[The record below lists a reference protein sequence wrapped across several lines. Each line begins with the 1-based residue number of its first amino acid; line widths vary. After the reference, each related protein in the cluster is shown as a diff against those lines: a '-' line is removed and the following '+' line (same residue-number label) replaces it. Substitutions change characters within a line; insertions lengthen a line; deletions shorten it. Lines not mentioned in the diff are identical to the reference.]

1 MALQRLTSFSFG
13 QRLLTLNYGGTE
25 VYYVPYS
32 HLISFEYDPTTL
44 DPKVYIY
51 LHGTLDNVL
60 SVSQSELVAL
70 GSSISAF
77 LASLQGA
84 VINQLFWFDIWANFM
99 ARATAGSALAPE
111 LVSTCGRYFRY
122 ELNPPLVPTAT
133 EDYADFWYFNQRCD
147 NDSAIVK
154 EVVSYNCILTRFSI
168 LNPN

>member
-1 MALQRLTSFSFG
+1 MALSRLTSFSFG
-13 QRLLTLNYGGTE
+13 EKLLTLTYANSQT
-25 VYYVPYS
+25 YYVSYA
-32 HLISFEYDPTTL
+32 HLVAFELDPRTT

-51 LHGTLDNVL
+51 THGETSETLF
-60 SVSQSELVAL
+60 VSSSDLVAL

-84 VINQLFWFDIWANFM
+84 VINQLFWFEIWANFM

>member
-13 QRLLTLNYGGTE
+13 QRLLTLNYSGSE
-25 VYYVPYS
+25 VYYVPYA
-32 HLISFEYDPTTL
+32 HLISFEYDPTNL

-60 SVSQSELVAL
+60 SVSESALVAI
-70 GSSISAF
+70 GSSIGAF
-77 LASLQGA
+77 LAALQG
-84 VINQLFWFDIWANFM
+84 VMVNQLFWFEIWANFLD
-99 ARATAGSALAPE
+99 RAKANSALTPE
-111 LVSTCGRYFRY
+111 LASTCGRYFRY
-122 ELNPPLVPTAT
+122 ELNPPLAPTAT

-147 NDSAIVK
+147 NNSAIVK

>member
-1 MALQRLTSFSFG
+1 LTYANS
-13 QRLLTLNYGGTE
+13 QT
-25 VYYVPYS
+25 YYVSYA
-32 HLISFEYDPTTL
+32 HLVAFELDPRTT

-51 LHGTLDNVL
+51 THGETSETLF
-60 SVSQSELVAL
+60 VSSSDLVAL

-84 VINQLFWFDIWANFM
+84 VINQLFWFEIWANFM